1 MYNELYHHGRLNQ
14 RWGVRN
20 GPPYPLSRST
30 VQKAYKKKKGLAG
43 YIQSRKEKKKA
54 KAEKEAYDKLS
65 EEEKKARYE
74 ADKQKALREGNATEV
89 LKYVNDISNQEL
101 ANAIN
106 RIKWTNELTKLS
118 ASELDKGW
126 QNVNDIMKKVGNVK
140 DWARTGVDL
149 YKTIDEAMK
158 LADQNKNKD
167 KKVN

>member
-20 GPPYPLSRST
+20 GPPYPLSRTT
-30 VQKAYKKKKGLAG
+30 VQKAYKKKKGISG

-54 KAEKEAYDKLS
+54 KAEKEIYDKLS

-74 ADKQKALREGNATEV
+74 ADKQKALKEGNATEV
-89 LKYVNDISNQEL
+89 LKYINDISNQEL

-126 QNVNDIMKKVGNVK
+126 QNVNEIMRKVGNVK
-140 DWARTGVDL
+140 DWTRTGVDL

-158 LADQNKNKD
+158 LVDQNKNKD